1 MLKKM
6 VGQGILAAAI
16 VAVLAYGY
24 QTYREAR
31 IDGAFVP
38 SIEEEDE

>member
-6 VGQGILAAAI
+6 VGQGLLAAAI

-24 QTYREAR
+24 QTYRETR
-31 IDGAFVP
+31 IDGAFV
-38 SIEEEDE
+38 SAAQEEDE